1 MASNFNDTVPAAVT
15 GATNVKWQTDG
26 SGNDSAY
33 AFVPSFSA
41 DTGVV
46 NAYVVSGVPDPIVGT
61 VYFVLISNT
70 NTLASTLKVNAGAP
84 TAITKNGTTPLAGGE
99 LVAGAIVIISWDGTQ
114 FQLVG
119 KY

>member
-1 MASNFNDTVPAAVT
+1 MSTNFNDTLPVAPT
-15 GATNVKWQTDG
+15 GGTNVKWQTDG

-41 DTGVV
+41 DTGAAD
-46 NAYVVSGVPDPIVGT
+46 AYVITGVPDPIVGT
-61 VYFVLISNT
+61 VYFVLIANT
-70 NTLASTLKVNAGAP
+70 NTTASTLMANAGAP